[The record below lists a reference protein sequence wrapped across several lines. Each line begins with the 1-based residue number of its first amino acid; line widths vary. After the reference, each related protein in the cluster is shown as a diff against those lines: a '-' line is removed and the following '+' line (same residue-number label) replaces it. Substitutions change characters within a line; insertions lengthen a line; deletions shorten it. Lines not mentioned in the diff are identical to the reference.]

1 MNPAH
6 FEILQSFYPKLVN
19 SRCHTHSLFDDI
31 NIEQFACFSSKRSR
45 LYKEF
50 IAILDFHNIPYEIEN
65 IVRDM
70 KGLKNPEQ
78 IVNTTV
84 TYVIFI

>member
-6 FEILQSFYPKLVN
+6 FEILQNFYPKLVN

-31 NIEQFACFSSKRSR
+31 NIEQFACFSSKRSK

-50 IAILDFHNIPYEIEN
+50 IAILDFHNIPYEIKEWAET
-65 IVRDM
+65 IGKTIFID
-70 KGLKNPEQ
+70 LKNQ
-78 IVNTTV
+78 L
-84 TYVIFI
+84 